1 MNSEVISLIGILIA
15 TAFFILAVFKGYH
28 VTVVSLI
35 SCAIV
40 AVFSGVNV
48 MTALTDAYMPRFA
61 GAYSSYFLMFF
72 FSALFAKSLGDVG
85 AAQSIAF
92 AMARFAKKF
101 KGHEK
106 MAGVLSLAALQAVF
120 SYGGISVF
128 VVTFTVLYIAK
139 DLFVELDIP
148 WHLYTCGAIG
158 TSTFTVAML
167 PGSPQLTNLVPME
180 FFGTDAMAAPV
191 LGCICAVF
199 CLTLCIL
206 WVVFQ
211 LRRAEKSGEGFE
223 PTGTALLQSW
233 DKSRDVQ
240 EFNLPLLKCLF
251 PSIVLFVV
259 LNVVKAPAVVALACA
274 TAVSYLIFEPMKI
287 LTHLKNGALTAVQ
300 NTNTALV
307 ALAPATG
314 FGGVV
319 ASVSGFDYII
329 NALDNIPGPPVV
341 QVIVAINVAA
351 GFSASSSTGQRL
363 ALELLGDR
371 FMNLGIPAGVLH
383 RLCAMSSVGLD
394 TLPHSSALANTY
406 AMCKLSYKDAYINN
420 FMISV
425 VFTLLTAIFGGILIT
440 LGLTF

>member
-1 MNSEVISLIGILIA
+1 M
-15 TAFFILAVFKGYH
+15 
-28 VTVVSLI
+28 
-35 SCAIV
+35 
-40 AVFSGVNV
+40 
-48 MTALTDAYMPRFA
+48 
-61 GAYSSYFLMFF
+61 
-72 FSALFAKSLGDVG
+72 
-85 AAQSIAF
+85 
-92 AMARFAKKF
+92 
-101 KGHEK
+101 
-106 MAGVLSLAALQAVF
+106 
-120 SYGGISVF
+120 
-128 VVTFTVLYIAK
+128 
-139 DLFVELDIP
+139 
-148 WHLYTCGAIG
+148 
-158 TSTFTVAML
+158 
-167 PGSPQLTNLVPME
+167 
-180 FFGTDAMAAPV
+180 
-191 LGCICAVF
+191 
-199 CLTLCIL
+199 
-206 WVVFQ
+206 VFQ

-307 ALAPATG
+307 ALASATG